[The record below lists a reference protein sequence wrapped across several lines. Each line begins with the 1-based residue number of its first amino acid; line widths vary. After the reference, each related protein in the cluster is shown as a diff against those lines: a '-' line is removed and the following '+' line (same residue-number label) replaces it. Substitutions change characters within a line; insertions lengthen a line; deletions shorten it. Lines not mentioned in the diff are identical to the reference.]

1 MVHGFLHRGC
11 FFHLKEIHL
20 HLGVFFQFRSA
31 RIFWAREMLKFSARN
46 SRKKVVYDTWVVINQ
61 VQEGWCWCHRAVV
74 IWCFISLVGLCW
86 ARHVL
91 GKHMRGG
98 SVAGPKRK
106 RKACNDKQV
115 IYLKQIYPIGYCI
128 ISFIV
133 HLPIY
138 PIYNACII
146 SGGTLLVLNKKVGF
160 SLSHPQVFLPQWPH
174 KCRASETPRWKTTRF
189 P

>member
-1 MVHGFLHRGC
+1 MGCDKPSPRGGAGATALSS
-11 FFHLKEIHL
+11 FDASSHWLDSVGPGTSWENTW
-20 HLGVFFQFRSA
+20 RS
-31 RIFWAREMLKFSARN
+31 
-46 SRKKVVYDTWVVINQ
+46 
-61 VQEGWCWCHRAVV
+61 
-74 IWCFISLVGLCW
+74 
-86 ARHVL
+86 
-91 GKHMRGG
+91 G
-98 SVAGPKRK
+98 SVAGPKGK

-128 ISFIV
+128 ITFIV
-133 HLPIY
+133 HI

-174 KCRASETPRWKTTRF
+174 KCRASETPRWKTMRF